1 MVRHCPNLGHRNI
14 RRLTLCSQRHHS
26 NSDGLWIGAPRP
38 HPDPKPVHRAHAAR
52 PRSRAL
58 LDALPRART
67 LRRESLLPSSSL
79 NSYFFL
85 IIAHAGKD
93 WSRPDRG
100 RRRLVPRLHSFRNGL
115 RHVPV
120 RDIPAIRTRWLDRH
134 GCLEREVRL
143 PERRALQCWV
153 AEPRLNVPR
162 RETGSK
168 A

>member
-1 MVRHCPNLGHRNI
+1 MVRHCPNLADRI
-14 RRLTLCSQRHHS
+14 IQRLTVSMNRRHT
-26 NSDGLWIGAPRP
+26 NPDGLWIGSPRP

-58 LDALPRART
+58 LDALPRPRT
-67 LRRESLLPSSSL
+67 LRRQSSFHLSLAPSPQL
-79 NSYFFL
+79 NL
-85 IIAHAGKD
+85 LHVGKN

-120 RDIPAIRTRWLDRH
+120 RDISTIRTRRLDCH
-134 GCLEREVRL
+134 GRIEREVRL
-143 PERRALQCWV
+143 PGRRALQRRI